1 MSKAGSALRQV
12 LDSYSITQ
20 YQLSEI
26 MGVNRSNFSRWL
38 RGERDPL
45 AEVVV
50 EIYRALKSVNP
61 IAASEF
67 IRLYLEVSPDEEI

>member
-12 LDSYSITQ
+12 LESYSITQ
-20 YQLSEI
+20 YQLSAI

>member
-1 MSKAGSALRQV
+1 MSKAGNALKQV
-12 LDSYSITQ
+12 LETHGITQ
-20 YQLSEI
+20 YQLSAL

-50 EIYRALKSVNP
+50 QMYWSLRSINP
-61 IAASEF
+61 IAAKEF
-67 IRLYLEVSPDEEI
+67 VRLYLEIAPEDEI

>member
-1 MSKAGSALRQV
+1 MSRAGSALRQV
-12 LDSYSITQ
+12 LESHSITQ
-20 YQLSEI
+20 YQLSAM

-50 EIYRALKSVNP
+50 EIYKALKSVNP
-61 IAASEF
+61 KAASEF
-67 IRLYLEVSPDEEI
+67 IRLYLEVAPDEEV

>member
-1 MSKAGSALRQV
+1 MSRAGSALRQV
-12 LDSYSITQ
+12 LESHSITQ
-20 YQLSEI
+20 YQLSAM

-61 IAASEF
+61 SAASEF
-67 IRLYLEVSPDEEI
+67 IRLYLDLAPDEDI